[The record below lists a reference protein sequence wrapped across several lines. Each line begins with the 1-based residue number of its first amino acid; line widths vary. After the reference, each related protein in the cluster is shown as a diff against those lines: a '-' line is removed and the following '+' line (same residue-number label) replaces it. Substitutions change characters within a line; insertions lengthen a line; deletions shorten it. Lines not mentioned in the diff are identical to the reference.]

1 MVCMTVWRVQRL
13 LRGLID
19 ELRRVATEEN
29 FLWKI
34 RTAHWKCGWN
44 GTLLTRH
51 FTDAAL
57 YDKHCLFVHS

>member
-1 MVCMTVWRVQRL
+1 MSSDGWQPKR
-13 LRGLID
+13 I
-19 ELRRVATEEN
+19 
-29 FLWKI
+29 FLCKI
-34 RTAHWKCGWN
+34 GTAHWKCGWN